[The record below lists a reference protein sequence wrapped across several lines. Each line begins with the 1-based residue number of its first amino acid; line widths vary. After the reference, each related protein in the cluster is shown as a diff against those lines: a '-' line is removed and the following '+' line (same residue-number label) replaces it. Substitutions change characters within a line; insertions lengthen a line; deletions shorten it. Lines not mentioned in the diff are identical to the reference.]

1 MATRLSN
8 RTGRGWKAAW
18 RGGMVAA
25 LATLLVAGTAACG
38 ATGTSTASAAKANT
52 SVRTITAVSAGAPA
66 PFITKQSDGSLDG
79 QNIELTKAIF
89 AKLPQYKLVWKTAD
103 FSAIYPGLDAGR
115 YQMGVNNFSKTSKN
129 KDKYLFSDPLYSAPY
144 VAVVRKDDALNK
156 VSTFADLAGKRIIV
170 PPAGLYNIV
179 SSLEAYNK
187 KNPSKASKIVY
198 SQAEEA
204 DAIRQVENGTGDVYF
219 LDGPSYYYLKDK
231 AGIDVKRIDIGD
243 EVESKFSADS
253 HAYLIFSKD
262 QKQLRD
268 DVNKALK
275 QVIKDGTAA
284 TISKK
289 WFGEDLT
296 TASSD

>member
-1 MATRLSN
+1 MTDTIST
-8 RTGRGWKAAW
+8 RTGRSLASAW
-18 RGGMVAA
+18 RAGAA
-25 LATLLVAGTAACG
+25 AVLAVLLAAGTAACG
-38 ATGTSTASAAKANT
+38 GTGTATSSTANSGTK
-52 SVRTITAVSAGAPA
+52 VRTITAVSAGAPA
-66 PFITKQSDGSLDG
+66 PFITKASDGSLDG

-115 YQMGVNNFSKTSKN
+115 YQMGVNNFSKAAKN

-144 VAVVRKDDALNK
+144 VAVVRKDDSLEK
-156 VSTFADLAGKRIIV
+156 VSSFADLAGKRIIV

-231 AGIDVKRIDIGD
+231 AGIDAKRIDIG
-243 EVESKFSADS
+243 EAVESKFSADS

-262 QKQLRD
+262 QTQLRD

-275 QVIKDGTAA
+275 QVIKDGTAT

-296 TASSD
+296 GSSGN